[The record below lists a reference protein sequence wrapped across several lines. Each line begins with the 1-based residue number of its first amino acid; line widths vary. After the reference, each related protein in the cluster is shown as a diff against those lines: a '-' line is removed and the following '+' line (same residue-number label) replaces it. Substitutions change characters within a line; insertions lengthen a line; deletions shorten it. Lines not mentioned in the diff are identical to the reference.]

1 LQSEHPAS
9 LQASTYFLF
18 CNIPS
23 GVGGAFNQLHFKN
36 HRLQFQY
43 QFIGFFKVIL
53 LWRTSFLLRIVRALF
68 PEFALRHRPTESL
81 IGVPRPVR
89 SIVLNV
95 AFCSYVKESW
105 HPSAV
110 GFPVIAKLIKYYWS
124 TLATVPL
131 NGSPSS
137 IVEVIHI
144 EECVWKIPSVQC
156 RRHRK

>member
-1 LQSEHPAS
+1 VDDDQNQTSLSFIVCSPNILRLYKLQPTSFFAISQAASEALS
-9 LQASTYFLF
+9 IS
-18 CNIPS
+18 CIS
-23 GVGGAFNQLHFKN
+23 
-36 HRLQFQY
+36 
-43 QFIGFFKVIL
+43 I

>member
-1 LQSEHPAS
+1 MQSQHPAS

-43 QFIGFFKVIL
+43 QLIL

-68 PEFALRHRPTESL
+68 PKFALRHRPTESF
-81 IGVPRPVR
+81 IRVPRPVR

-95 AFCSYVKESW
+95 AFCSYVRKSW

-110 GFPVIAKLIKYYWS
+110 GFPVIAKLVKYHWS

-137 IVEVIHI
+137 VVEVSTLKNVFGTSPPCNAGGT
-144 EECVWKIPSVQC
+144 EN
-156 RRHRK
+156 RYA